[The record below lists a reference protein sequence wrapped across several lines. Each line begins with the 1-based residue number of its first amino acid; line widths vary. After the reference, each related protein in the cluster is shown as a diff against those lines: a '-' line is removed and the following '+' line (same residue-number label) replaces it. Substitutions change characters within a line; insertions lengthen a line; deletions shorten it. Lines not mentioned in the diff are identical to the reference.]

1 MVRIDNL
8 KIVNDYTDD
17 VISGKIPA
25 CKELIQVCKRYK
37 SDLESGKYDFRPDE
51 AEETVRLIEDYIVLL
66 DGEAKDGS
74 PFNGLPFLLQPWQK
88 FIIYN
93 LDGFYV
99 KDTGIRRFTEAF
111 LFVPKKNGKTPL
123 AGSLAWAFGIKH
135 SKSASKVLLTSATLM
150 QALFPFTFVKKN
162 LEKMGILEP
171 GQKRPKDGWRI
182 RDNNME
188 HSIEGVFDCGG
199 EIHIQAFSGDLKD
212 GLKGNFVIADEIHE
226 YKNADQY
233 LYYQKAMKG
242 YRNKLMLAITT
253 AGDDTT
259 SFCYQR
265 LKTCQKILDGTIK
278 NDEYFI
284 FITKADQDADGNAD
298 YLNPIEHQKA
308 NPNYN
313 VTVMDYDLMKAAK
326 EASEEP
332 QLMKSFLAK
341 ELNIY
346 TASIKAFFDLEVFI
360 KSNAK
365 YKWTIDQLSKLPI
378 NWYGGV
384 DLSKMYDL
392 TAAAL
397 YGEYKGVDI
406 IIPHCWFPITQAINK
421 ADKDGIPLFGWQEDK
436 WLTMCNT
443 ETVHYDDITKWFVQ
457 MRKKGF
463 KIKEVRYD
471 IRFGEQFY
479 NDMRKERF
487 KVENQPQLYTKTTQ
501 GFNRIHHKS
510 LEGQLYYCSAEPF
523 EYCVQNVKANEKTG
537 GFMEFGKIK
546 PELRIDV
553 FAAAVFAAVGMLER
567 SGKSAKA
574 ERSFSDN
581 RKKGE

>member
-1 MVRIDNL
+1 MEIENL
-8 KIVNDYTDD
+8 KIVNDYADD
-17 VISGKIPA
+17 IISGKVPA
-25 CKELIQVCKRYK
+25 CKELIQTCNRYK
-37 SDLESGKYDFRPDE
+37 SDLKSGKYDFRPEE
-51 AEETVRLIEDYIVLL
+51 AEEIIRLIEDYIVFL

-74 PFNGLPFLLQPWQK
+74 PFNGLPFLLQSWQK
-88 FIIYN
+88 FIIFN
-93 LDGFYV
+93 LCGFFD
-99 KDTGIRRFTEAF
+99 KGTNIRRFTEALLF
-111 LFVPKKNGKTPL
+111 LPKKNGKTPF
-123 AGSLAWAFGIKH
+123 AGALAWAFGIKH
-135 SKSASKVLLTSATLM
+135 SSSSSKVLLTSVTLM
-150 QALFPFTFVKKN
+150 QALFPFTFIKKN
-162 LEKMGILEP
+162 LEKMGLLEP

-188 HSIEGVFDCGG
+188 HSIEGIVGNG
-199 EIHIQAFSGDLKD
+199 EIHIQAFSGEPKD
-212 GLKGNFVIADEIHE
+212 GLKANFVIADEIHE

-233 LYYQKAMKG
+233 LYYQKAMKN

-298 YLNPIEHQKA
+298 YLNPTEHQKA

-313 VTVMDYDLMKAAK
+313 VTVMDYDLLKAAN
-326 EASEEP
+326 EAKEEP

-346 TASIKAFFDLEVFI
+346 TASVKAYFDLEVFI

-365 YKWTIDQLSKLPI
+365 YKWTMEELAKLPI

-384 DLSKMYDL
+384 DLSKMHDL

-421 ADKDGIPLFGWQEDK
+421 AEKDNIPIFGWQDDG
-436 WLTMCNT
+436 WLTMCNA
-443 ETVHYDDITKWFVQ
+443 ETVHYDDVVKWFVE

-471 IRFGEQFY
+471 IRFGDQFY
-479 NDMRKERF
+479 SDMRKEKF
-487 KVENQPQLYTKTTQ
+487 KIENQPQLYTKTTQ
-501 GFNRIHHKS
+501 GFNRIHYKS
-510 LEGQLYYCSAEPF
+510 LEGHLYYCSAEPF

-546 PELRIDV
+546 EEQRIDI
-553 FAAAVFAAVGMLER
+553 FSAAVFATVGMLESS
-567 SGKSAKA
+567 SGTAKA
-574 ERSFSDN
+574 SRLFSDN
-581 RKKGE
+581 RKKEELK